1 MMQSSFRSLSFI
13 AVFIGILSVPDV
25 SRVDAQNKELSLT
38 IDQQRILKSLKDDG
52 LSAALQQLT
61 HEDLQLLQ
69 NTDPFASHLSSVA
82 GGLNRSLAQLSSD
95 EQYELLESWTM
106 GEKNLEGQV
115 GANEPTQLRILT
127 ALTSQTAPPMEFAR
141 ALGERPQA
149 RSFPI
154 ASVGDVSGLFSSAWI
169 LAMAADDSGNLSG
182 LIAKL
187 ESLSGKTPQASF
199 LLTLLQIRDTRVPD
213 ERIREFL
220 TTRIKTPETNTEL
233 TAAQDAVLVAAAL
246 QREGLRGD
254 CVQLAERLNQF
265 DATKTPRATA
275 AFLRRLRALAI
286 LKNQAPDEEGE
297 KVLLELPSLW
307 IRTSDLRHQNA
318 ASGSDHAL
326 WLTHEHHMLR
336 LAGPGDDLLLFRYP
350 LAGAFEFRSEVTSLD
365 TGEAGLTYGGL
376 RFQANTSQLSAG
388 DVMRPPQEVRKW
400 PFVAA
405 ADIRLFNRVGFRSD
419 GESMQ
424 FLSNLHP
431 GWKITLTSAANAPW
445 LGLAATGSGKVYFR
459 NLEFIGEPVIPREVR
474 LADHAALPGWVSV
487 YGERLPNL
495 VQPLAVASNAASP
508 QTAPQ
513 TNAGRSAEADWSEKD
528 GVMIGR
534 RLPGFI
540 DFAEDNS
547 QLTYIRPLLE
557 GETLEFEFYHEPGGA
572 DPVGVNPTLGPLAFL
587 IEPTGVRLRWITT
600 ETDWTGLEPENAI
613 IESVNR
619 RGPRILPLGSS
630 SWNHV
635 SISRNADV
643 LQITLNQELVYE
655 RPTTDL
661 TSFHPGF
668 YHNRRQTEARIR
680 NVVLKGNWPEKL
692 DSSQLRDPL
701 SN

>member
-1 MMQSSFRSLSFI
+1 MFR
-13 AVFIGILSVPDV
+13 V
-25 SRVDAQNKELSLT
+25 SMHRTKSYHS
-38 IDQQRILKSLKDDG
+38 IDQQRILRSLKDDG
-52 LSAALQQLT
+52 LSAALEQLT
-61 HEDLQLLQ
+61 LKDLQLLQ
-69 NTDPFASHLSSVA
+69 NSDPFASHLSSVA
-82 GGLNRSLAQLSSD
+82 GGLNRSLAQISSD

-106 GEKNLEGQV
+106 GGQA
-115 GANEPTQLRILT
+115 GADESAQLRILT

-154 ASVGDVSGLFSSAWI
+154 ASVGDISGLFSSAWI
-169 LAMAADDSGNLSG
+169 LTLAADDSGNLSG

-187 ESLSGKTPQASF
+187 EPLSGKTPQASF

-220 TTRIKTPETNTEL
+220 TIRIKTPEQNAEL
-233 TAAQDAVLVAAAL
+233 TAAHDAVLVAAAL

-286 LKNQAPDEEGE
+286 LKSKAPDEEGE

-307 IRTSDLRHQNA
+307 IRTSDLRHQIA

-376 RFQANTSQLSAG
+376 QFQANTSQLSAG
-388 DVMRPPQEVRKW
+388 DVMRSRREVRKW

-405 ADIRLFNRVGFRSD
+405 ADIRLFNRAGFRSD

-431 GWKITLTSAANAPW
+431 GWKITLLSAANAPW
-445 LGLAATGSGKVYFR
+445 LGLAASGSGKVYFR
-459 NLEFIGEPVIPREVR
+459 NLEFHRRARDSSRGPVGRPRSFAG
-474 LADHAALPGWVSV
+474 LVSV

-513 TNAGRSAEADWSEKD
+513 TNAVD
-528 GVMIGR
+528 
-534 RLPGFI
+534 LP
-540 DFAEDNS
+540 
-547 QLTYIRPLLE
+547 
-557 GETLEFEFYHEPGGA
+557 
-572 DPVGVNPTLGPLAFL
+572 
-587 IEPTGVRLRWITT
+587 
-600 ETDWTGLEPENAI
+600 
-613 IESVNR
+613 
-619 RGPRILPLGSS
+619 
-630 SWNHV
+630 
-635 SISRNADV
+635 
-643 LQITLNQELVYE
+643 
-655 RPTTDL
+655 
-661 TSFHPGF
+661 
-668 YHNRRQTEARIR
+668 RQTGPQKME
-680 NVVLKGNWPEKL
+680 
-692 DSSQLRDPL
+692 S
-701 SN
+701 